1 MKNIVFT
8 GFMGAGKSSVGRKLA
23 ERLGM
28 SVVDTDE
35 LIERSAGMR
44 ISEIFAKFGEQ
55 RFRELEKK
63 AVAEAS
69 KLENHVIITGGGV
82 VLKEENMKNL
92 RRNGVIVYLHARP
105 GVIYSRIKHESHRPL
120 LQVKEPMKKI
130 KELLEY
136 RAPYYANN
144 DFMVDTSELTVEQVV
159 EEILKRLK

>member
-1 MKNIVFT
+1 MKNIVLT
-8 GFMGAGKSSVGRKLA
+8 GFMGAGKSSVGRKLV

-28 SVVDTDE
+28 SVIDTDD

-44 ISEIFAKFGEQ
+44 IFEIFAKHGEPH
-55 RFRELEKK
+55 FRELEKK

-69 KLENHVIITGGGV
+69 KLENRVIITGGGV

-92 RRNGVIVYLHARP
+92 RRNGIIIYLHAKP
-105 GVIYSRIKHESHRPL
+105 EVIYSRIKHEVHRPL
-120 LQVKEPMKKI
+120 LQVENPMKKI

-144 DFMVDTSELTVEQVV
+144 DFTVDTSELTVEQVV
-159 EEILKRLK
+159 EEILKKLK